1 VGPARTT
8 PTYEGKAVR
17 AANDGLSA
25 LQTALVVVQ
34 AGQRGRVTQS
44 YLEIILS
51 QSEDSFSSIQNSF
64 DSIQPPDT
72 ARADQLRDGL
82 DKLLSDGS
90 DGLGQLR
97 ILGRRQDGAQL
108 AAEAKKLGA
117 TADGL
122 EKFAKGHG

>member
-1 VGPARTT
+1 
-8 PTYEGKAVR
+8 
-17 AANDGLSA
+17 
-25 LQTALVVVQ
+25 VQ

-44 YLEIILS
+44 YLEIVLS

-72 ARADQLRDGL
+72 ARADQLRAGL